1 MQQQVIKEMVTDHC
15 EFEEIQN
22 ELKKQFGEHA
32 LKKTAIY
39 NWIKKA
45 KLGLPMEK
53 ESHNG
58 GVSIDEQLLIRIQE

>member
-1 MQQQVIKEMVTDHC
+1 MQQELIKEMVINHC

-39 NWIKKA
+39 NWMQKA
-45 KLGLPMEK
+45 KLGLPMAK

-58 GVSIDEQLLIRIQE
+58 GISIDEQLLIRI